1 MPSQTQY
8 DLATLSLKSLVLYLA
23 FAAVVSKASPIPQSI
38 STRGMGISSP
48 SEDRMSL
55 KVGNPAVAFVIVEDN
70 FPNLVAGLER
80 LRMAVRWCGRDNP

>member
-1 MPSQTQY
+1 
-8 DLATLSLKSLVLYLA
+8 
-23 FAAVVSKASPIPQSI
+23 
-38 STRGMGISSP
+38 
-48 SEDRMSL
+48 MSL